1 MTVEKGCA
9 RGEKWK
15 EEVERRR
22 QRERE
27 TKENKKKDRRMRK
40 ESGGCR

>member
-1 MTVEKGCA
+1 MTAKKGCA
-9 RGEKWK
+9 RGEKWR
-15 EEVERRR
+15 EEVEQRR

-27 TKENKKKDRRMRK
+27 TKENKKKDRRMQK